1 MTTRPTLDQIK
12 KQVEVLVAKM
22 TLQEKIAQLGAYYA
36 YDLESA
42 GKLDP
47 HKIETKLIN
56 GIGQISR
63 VGGANRFMPVEIA
76 KTYNQIQHFLVE
88 KTRLGVP
95 AINHEECCAGLM
107 APGSSIF
114 PEMIG
119 LASTFTPDYATRMTT
134 MIRQQMRA
142 VGGQQALAPVLDVA
156 RDPRWGRVE
165 ETFGEDS
172 TVVSQFGVAYIKG
185 LQGDDLSQGV
195 MATGKHFVG
204 HSFSQG
210 GLNCGPVHLG
220 LRDIWDTYL
229 APFQA
234 AIRDAGLASMMNA
247 YPELDGEVV
256 AASRGIL
263 TELLRD
269 KLGFDGVVVSDY
281 DAVMMIHSY
290 HYAAQTK
297 SEAAVKAL
305 TAGIDVELPT
315 VTCYGD
321 DLLAALNAG
330 QISLEVIDTAVKRH
344 LQKKFELGLFENPY
358 VDEGKVAAVFETVQN
373 RALAYEIATKSMVL
387 LKNDGLLPLKKTIAS
402 LAVIGPNAKSSRNLM
417 GDYSFAALSELMNVD
432 PPKDSA
438 FTDLTS
444 EILETPTVSVP
455 TVLEGIQ
462 KLVAATTKVT
472 YARGCD
478 LLSQDRSGFDEAS
491 RAAQAADAVILV
503 MGDRSGL
510 APNCTT
516 GEFRDSDDLRLQG
529 VQEELIETITA
540 LGKPVVLV
548 LVNGRPAA
556 IPEVIE
562 KVNAVLEAWVPGEEG
577 AKAVASILFGD
588 VNPGGKLPISIPRS
602 VGQVPVFYNHKP
614 SGMRSNIYGDY
625 VSEKVTPLFPF
636 GYGLS
641 YTHFEYSSLVIDKKQ
656 AAVGDTVA
664 ISLQVSNAGSVAG
677 DEVVQ
682 LYIRDEYAS
691 YPRPVKEL
699 RGFIRLSLQPGE
711 KRRVTFRLPVNQ
723 MAFYDGD
730 LKLVLE
736 AGKFLVMV
744 GGSSED
750 IRLNGDFMVI
760 GAEKADVKERVLVC
774 PVEVG

>member
-1 MTTRPTLDQIK
+1 
-12 KQVEVLVAKM
+12 
-22 TLQEKIAQLGAYYA
+22 
-36 YDLESA
+36 
-42 GKLDP
+42 
-47 HKIETKLIN
+47 
-56 GIGQISR
+56 
-63 VGGANRFMPVEIA
+63 
-76 KTYNQIQHFLVE
+76 
-88 KTRLGVP
+88 
-95 AINHEECCAGLM
+95 
-107 APGSSIF
+107 
-114 PEMIG
+114 
-119 LASTFTPDYATRMTT
+119 

-462 KLVAATTKVT
+462 KLVAVTTKVT

-656 AAVGDTVA
+656 AAVDDTVT

>member
-1 MTTRPTLDQIK
+1 
-12 KQVEVLVAKM
+12 
-22 TLQEKIAQLGAYYA
+22 
-36 YDLESA
+36 
-42 GKLDP
+42 
-47 HKIETKLIN
+47 
-56 GIGQISR
+56 
-63 VGGANRFMPVEIA
+63 
-76 KTYNQIQHFLVE
+76 
-88 KTRLGVP
+88 
-95 AINHEECCAGLM
+95 
-107 APGSSIF
+107 
-114 PEMIG
+114 MIG

-462 KLVAATTKVT
+462 KLVAVTTKVT

-656 AAVGDTVA
+656 AAVDDTVT